1 MTPQKY
7 ILPRGTYLAVIR
19 DAAFTSAIR
28 KNTSPKAFEETTEL
42 MGFNY
47 ELLVM
52 KDSGEDL
59 CVLCDGFEIKEDLCH
74 NSPVVKFKNALN
86 VDLEDLPEAIRG
98 KKVVIATNI
107 MCVRG
112 CGVKAYVEDIFLWEE
127 GLSLER

>member
-7 ILPRGTYLAVIR
+7 ILPRGTYHAVIR
-19 DAAFTSAIR
+19 DAAFTTATR
-28 KNTSPKAFEETTEL
+28 KNTSPKAFEDTTEL

-59 CVLCDGFEIKEDLCH
+59 CVLYDGFEVKDDLCH
-74 NSPVVKFKNALN
+74 NSPVIRFKNALK
-86 VDLEDLPEAIRG
+86 VSLKDLPDAIRG
-98 KKVVIATNI
+98 KEVVIVTNI